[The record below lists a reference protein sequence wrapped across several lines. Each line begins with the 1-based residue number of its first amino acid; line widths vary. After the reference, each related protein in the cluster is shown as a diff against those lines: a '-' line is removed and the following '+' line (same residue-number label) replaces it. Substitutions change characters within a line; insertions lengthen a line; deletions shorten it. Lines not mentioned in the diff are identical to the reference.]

1 MNINRVR
8 KVRNWVEV
16 ALTAIST
23 VTLVLTLVAHDWI
36 ERLIGESPDGGS
48 GETEW
53 VLTVGALVTTC
64 VFAAVTTLDW
74 RRTRRLAA
82 SA

>member
-1 MNINRVR
+1 MNIYRVR
-8 KVRNWVEV
+8 KIRNWLEV

-23 VTLVLTLVAHDWI
+23 ATLVLTLVAHDWI
-36 ERLIGESPDGGS
+36 ERLVGQSPDGGS

-53 VLTVGALVTTC
+53 ALTVGALATTF
-64 VFAAVTTLDW
+64 VFAAITTLDW